1 MNLKSSKRYVA
12 VVAVLCLL
20 CVGMSGCASI
30 SSGGYEFKSGITPPK
45 AVSDLMQNKT
55 VILFIT
61 KNNCQYCDQTRPMIA
76 DLQKQYNG
84 TNVTFVEFN
93 TDKNATSNSIA
104 RAYAVS
110 ATPTIVVLRKDGAA
124 AFFIGAPKAFGGNY
138 DESTVK
144 SAIDDARSTY

>member
-30 SSGGYEFKSGITPPK
+30 SSGGYEFKSGITPPT
-45 AVSDLMQNKT
+45 AVSDLMQNRT

-61 KNNCQYCDQTRPMIA
+61 QNNCPACEQTRPLIA
-76 DLQKQYNG
+76 GLQSQYNG
-84 TNVTFVEFN
+84 TNVTFVNFN
-93 TDKNATSNSIA
+93 IDNNSTLLNVG
-104 RAYAVS
+104 RAYGVT
-110 ATPTIVVLRKDGAA
+110 ATPTTVVLRKDGAA
-124 AFFIGAPKAFGGNY
+124 AIFPGVFDP
-138 DESTVK
+138 STVK

>member
-30 SSGGYEFKSGITPPK
+30 SSGGYEFKSGITPPT
-45 AVSDLMQNKT
+45 VVGNLMQNKT

-61 KNNCQYCDQTRPMIA
+61 QNNCPDCEQARPLIA
-76 DLQKQYNG
+76 GLQSQYNG
-84 TNVTFVEFN
+84 TNVTFVNFN
-93 TDKNATSNSIA
+93 IDNNTTSQNVA
-104 RAYAVS
+104 KAYGVT
-110 ATPTIVVLRKDGAA
+110 ATPTTVVLRKDGSAA
-124 AFFIGAPKAFGGNY
+124 IFVGVFDP
-138 DESTVK
+138 STVK

>member
-61 KNNCQYCDQTRPMIA
+61 QNNCPACEQTRPLIA
-76 DLQKQYNG
+76 GLQSQYNS
-84 TNVTFVEFN
+84 TNVTFVNFN
-93 TDKNATSNSIA
+93 IDNNATSQNVGK
-104 RAYAVS
+104 AYGVT
-110 ATPTIVVLRKDGAA
+110 ATPTTVVLRKDGAA
-124 AFFIGAPKAFGGNY
+124 AIFVGALDSN
-138 DESTVK
+138 SVNTVK
-144 SAIDDARSTY
+144 SALDDARRTY